1 MNSFHRAK
9 SRYDAILPQAL
20 QTATEHL
27 TETLALLGIAV
38 DVARL
43 RLTVID
49 ASALDAR
56 DAQWS
61 TFPPNDPGNFDWR
74 HDVGLRRKDTAPF
87 HVAVWHGETLCG
99 LGLGR
104 KRRNRVDLEL
114 MEGSPDPNH
123 PLKHLIRFCVDE
135 AALTFAR
142 DAGAKILRLV
152 DPLPGAL
159 PLYEAMGFR
168 VVRSRTGDLYCE
180 REV

>member
-1 MNSFHRAK
+1 MNTFLRTK

-20 QTATEHL
+20 RKTGERL
-27 TETLALLGIAV
+27 PETLALLGIEV
-38 DVARL
+38 DARL
-43 RLTVID
+43 WLTVID
-49 ASALDAR
+49 AAALDAR

-61 TFPPNDPGNFDWR
+61 AFPPNNPGNFDWR
-74 HDVGLRRKDTAPF
+74 HDVGLRRKDAAPF

-104 KRRNRVDLEL
+104 KRGSRVDL
-114 MEGSPDPNH
+114 D
-123 PLKHLIRFCVDE
+123 LIRFCVDE

-168 VVRSRTGDLYCE
+168 VVRNRARDLYCE

>member
-1 MNSFHRAK
+1 MNTFLRTK
-9 SRYDAILPQAL
+9 SRYEAILPQAL
-20 QTATEHL
+20 RKTAERL
-27 TETLALLGIAV
+27 PETLALLGIEV
-38 DVARL
+38 DARL
-43 RLTVID
+43 WLTVID
-49 ASALDAR
+49 AAALDAR

-61 TFPPNDPGNFDWR
+61 AFPPNDPGNFDWR
-74 HDVGLRRKDTAPF
+74 HDVGLRRKDAAPF

-104 KRRNRVDLEL
+104 KRGNRVDLEL

-135 AALTFAR
+135 AALTFAQ

-168 VVRSRTGDLYCE
+168 VVHNRAGDLYCE